1 MNIQN
6 LLDKA
11 LLGAQKYQQQLAM
24 TTLAILVSLTG
35 YYIYNQ
41 RQESHIRDA
50 SLAYYKILSD
60 KDSTQAAK
68 DKALTE
74 LTKKYKSTIYAQLGY
89 AKIAKLAHEERDYQK
104 AIQAYKNAMINCKS
118 TELRDVF
125 KLRIAKLQVL
135 AKQPQQALNTL
146 KSISN
151 PFGHAKDIITTD
163 AYIQLANYQEA
174 EKIILEQLKKLEPID
189 NSEKKLAYE
198 LFNERLTLIKNEKK

>member
-11 LLGAQKYQQQLAM
+11 LIGAQKYQQQFAI
-24 TTLAILVSLTG
+24 TTLVLLVSLSG

-60 KDSTQAAK
+60 KDSSKAAR
-68 DKALTE
+68 DEALAE

-89 AKIAKLAHEERDYQK
+89 AKIAKLAHEERDYQQ
-104 AIQAYKNAMINCKS
+104 AIHAYKNAMTNCKS
-118 TELRDVF
+118 TELREVF
-125 KLRIAKLQVL
+125 KLRIAKLQIL
-135 AKQPQQALNTL
+135 AKQPQQALGTL
-146 KSISN
+146 KSINN
-151 PFGHAKDIITTD
+151 PFGHTREIITTD
-163 AYIQLANYQEA
+163 AYIQLANYDAA
-174 EKIILEQLKKLEPID
+174 ENIIHEQLKKLQPID

-198 LFNERLTLIKNEKK
+198 LFNERLTQIKNEKK